1 MADWTYKDIDLSLK
15 RHPLSGDIVVVTD
28 EAAVR
33 AAVRNLVMLAPFNKP
48 FNPEIASPLYGLL
61 FEPIDQVTAI
71 LIQNDLQFLIQTY
84 EPRLQNLAISVVPLP
99 EDNKYEVNIRYRIRK
114 TLNEQTLQ
122 LFIPVE
128 RLR

>member
-15 RHPLSGDIVVVTD
+15 RHPLSGDIATVTD
-28 EAAVR
+28 EKAVKT
-33 AAVRNLVMLAPFNKP
+33 ALKNLVMLARYNKP
-48 FNPEIASPLYGLL
+48 FNPEIASPVYDLM
-61 FEPIDQVTAI
+61 FEPIDKVTATI
-71 LIQNDLQFLIQTY
+71 IENDLEFLINTYESRIQNLVV
-84 EPRLQNLAISVVPLP
+84 NVNAIP
-99 EDNKYEVNIRYRIRK
+99 EDNKYEVNLRFSIKK